1 MEVSAPKAAPL
12 AQINVRIDR
21 ADKQAGDAA
30 LAQAGISPSQAV
42 RTLWRRLASEGPAV
56 LEAGAVT
63 GDRAADAASFVEG
76 PKADSA
82 ALGRMFRRFEDF
94 GAQWGLSMSDLPDD
108 SQESARSRAME
119 EKRLQWEER
128 GLA

>member
-1 MEVSAPKAAPL
+1 
-12 AQINVRIDR
+12 
-21 ADKQAGDAA
+21 
-30 LAQAGISPSQAV
+30 
-42 RTLWRRLASEGPAV
+42 
-56 LEAGAVT
+56 LEAGAAT
-63 GDRAADAASFVEG
+63 GDHAADAASFVEG

-108 SQESARSRAME
+108 SQESARSRAMK